1 METRADIEAIYRAE
15 APRVLATL
23 IRLLGGFD
31 LAEEALHEALV
42 AALSSWPD
50 KGVPDNPRA
59 WLVSA
64 GRFRTIDR
72 LRRNVRLKAA
82 TTELALIMDSEA
94 GDGDRT
100 EIADDMLRLLFTCCH
115 PALAPDACAAM
126 ALREVC
132 GLTTE
137 AVAAAFLASPAT
149 VAQRIVRAKAKIRDA
164 GIPYQVPERP
174 EWPERLESVLQVIYL
189 VFNEGYLSATGPDPL
204 RPDLCAEAIRLG
216 RLLCGL
222 VKEPEAEGLLALML
236 IHDARRAARLR
247 DRALVP
253 LDRQDQGLWNQDQI
267 AEGRA
272 LVTRLLAGH
281 VGTYG
286 VQAAIALE
294 HSAPVTDWARVCGF
308 YDLLLRLDAGPLAE
322 LSRAYAVGRRD
333 GPAAGLAL
341 VDALAARGGLAG
353 SHLLPATRA
362 ELLGRLGRTSEAAEA
377 YREALNMVGT
387 DAERAFLALS
397 LKEMLAR

>member
-42 AALSSWPD
+42 AALATWPD

-72 LRRNVRLKAA
+72 LRRTTRLKAVTA
-82 TTELALIMDSEA
+82 ELALIMDTETA
-94 GDGDRT
+94 MEDGH

-115 PALAPDACAAM
+115 PALAPDARAAM

-137 AVAAAFLASPAT
+137 AVAAAFLASPTAI
-149 VAQRIVRAKAKIRDA
+149 AQRIVRAKAKIRDA
-164 GIPYQVPERP
+164 GIPYQVPERF
-174 EWPERLESVLQVIYL
+174 EWPDRLESVLQVIYL
-189 VFNEGYLSATGPDPL
+189 VFNEGYFSTTGPDPL

-222 VKEPEAEGLLALML
+222 VDEPEAEGLLALML
-236 IHDARRAARLR
+236 LHDARRAARLR
-247 DRALVP
+247 DGALVP
-253 LDRQDQGLWNQDQI
+253 LDRQDQSLWNQSQI

-294 HSAPVTDWARVCGF
+294 HSAQETDWSRVCGF
-308 YDLLLRLDAGPLAE
+308 YDLLLRLDASPLAE

-333 GPAAGLAL
+333 GPAVGLAL
-341 VDALAARGGLAG
+341 VEGLAARGTLAD

-362 ELLGRLGRTSEAAEA
+362 ELLGRMGRTGEAAKA
-377 YREALNMVGT
+377 YREALAMAGT
-387 DAERAFLALS
+387 EAERAFLALS

>member
-1 METRADIEAIYRAE
+1 
-15 APRVLATL
+15 
-23 IRLLGGFD
+23 
-31 LAEEALHEALV
+31 
-42 AALSSWPD
+42 
-50 KGVPDNPRA
+50 
-59 WLVSA
+59 
-64 GRFRTIDR
+64 
-72 LRRNVRLKAA
+72 
-82 TTELALIMDSEA
+82 
-94 GDGDRT
+94 
-100 EIADDMLRLLFTCCH
+100 
-115 PALAPDACAAM
+115 
-126 ALREVC
+126 LREVC

-204 RPDLCAEAIRLG
+204 RPDLCSEAIRLG

-236 IHDARRAARLR
+236 LHDARRAARLR

-253 LDRQDQGLWNQDQI
+253 LDRQDQSLWNQDQI

-341 VDALAARGGLAG
+341 VDALAARGDLAG

-362 ELLGRLGRTSEAAEA
+362 ELLGRLDRTGEAIEA
-377 YREALNMVGT
+377 YREALAMAGT
-387 DAERAFLALS
+387 EAEKAVLALS